1 MSERSDLKL
10 KMKRVFPILAVV
22 TAALLAY
29 ALYQALVVAP
39 TDAQQGDVYR
49 IIYYHVPSA
58 WTAFLLFFINFV
70 ASIQYLV
77 STKPST
83 KRAANW
89 VVIAVGILGCVVPF
103 VPRVQQWL
111 HATGMYSS
119 SVATTAVIIVALYFL
134 AGRYFAGEKLDVL
147 AVTTAEV
154 GVVFCTIVLVT
165 GPIWARPVW
174 GIWWAPGD
182 IRLTSTLVLWL
193 IYVSYLILRRFSD
206 SAQTQKL
213 AAVLAIF
220 GALDVPLVYFSIWF
234 FRTQHPQ
241 PVIGGGGSIDPK
253 MLHVLMISWTAFL
266 FFAFLV
272 CWSRYRLEMLRR
284 EVEQAHA
291 MQSLS
296 GDASSVA
303 VSNPAVSSPAV
314 SSRGPQ

>member
-1 MSERSDLKL
+1 
-10 KMKRVFPILAVV
+10 MKRLFPILSVV
-22 TAALLAY
+22 TALLLGY

-58 WTAFLLFFINFV
+58 WTAFLLFFINFI
-70 ASIQYLV
+70 ASVQYLAEAR
-77 STKPST
+77 PSS
-83 KRAANW
+83 KQAAKW
-89 VVIAVGILGCVVPF
+89 IAVAVGIMGAVVAYVVPL
-103 VPRVQQWL
+103 PAGIRPS
-111 HATGMYSS
+111 AI
-119 SVATTAVIIVALYFL
+119 ATTVLAIPVFYFFL
-134 AGRYFAGEKLDVL
+134 GKYFPGEKLDVL

-154 GVVFCTIVLVT
+154 GVVFCTIVLIT

-206 SAQTQKL
+206 STQTQKL
-213 AAVLAIF
+213 AAALAVF

-241 PVIGGGGSIDPK
+241 PVIGGGGSMDPR

-272 CWSRYRLEMLRR
+272 CWSRYRLETLRR
-284 EVEQAHA
+284 EVEQAQAHESVTGA
-291 MQSLS
+291 GAS
-296 GDASSVA
+296 GGA
-303 VSNPAVSSPAV
+303 
-314 SSRGPQ
+314 R